1 MLPQE
6 WLLVSLLMGSATALA
21 PMPHHSME
29 ESLRSAL
36 DAITRKQRS
45 LDTNSQDYYNDLRSF
60 KYHGGEGERKL
71 DRERQGEREIEEED
85 EEIEF
90 LPNGTLSYDG
100 LARSCIRFM
109 HNHHDDLAYFV
120 IHFHTPPTFISAIP
134 FYKERFNWSSP
145 KKKIKLFLL
154 KFRDRRF
161 IVYVH
166 VSDRIKMQM
175 YSFYVL
181 FICIHKPS
189 TCYVLLFTLEL
200 AKCMYNIFRKDLK
213 EKSFI
218 MFVLLIFFFNLQ
230 FPVQTYSFWNT
241 LYTVADKIYLEGSIK
256 S

>member
-90 LPNGTLSYDG
+90 LPNG
-100 LARSCIRFM
+100 
-109 HNHHDDLAYFV
+109 LAYFI
-120 IHFHTPPTFISAIP
+120 IHFHTTPIFISAIP
-134 FYKERFNWSSP
+134 FYKECFNWSSL
-145 KKKIKLFLL
+145 KKKVKLFLL
-154 KFRDRRF
+154 KFCF
-161 IVYVH
+161 
-166 VSDRIKMQM
+166 
-175 YSFYVL
+175 
-181 FICIHKPS
+181 
-189 TCYVLLFTLEL
+189 
-200 AKCMYNIFRKDLK
+200 
-213 EKSFI
+213 
-218 MFVLLIFFFNLQ
+218 
-230 FPVQTYSFWNT
+230 
-241 LYTVADKIYLEGSIK
+241 
-256 S
+256 

>member
-71 DRERQGEREIEEED
+71 DRERQGEREMEEED

-90 LPNGTLSYDG
+90 LPNGTLSYDV

-109 HNHHDDLAYFV
+109 HNHHDGLAYF
-120 IHFHTPPTFISAIP
+120 IIYFHTTPIFISAIP
-134 FYKERFNWSSP
+134 FYKECLNLFKSEE
-145 KKKIKLFLL
+145 KIKLFLL
-154 KFRDRRF
+154 KFCF
-161 IVYVH
+161 
-166 VSDRIKMQM
+166 
-175 YSFYVL
+175 
-181 FICIHKPS
+181 
-189 TCYVLLFTLEL
+189 
-200 AKCMYNIFRKDLK
+200 
-213 EKSFI
+213 
-218 MFVLLIFFFNLQ
+218 
-230 FPVQTYSFWNT
+230 
-241 LYTVADKIYLEGSIK
+241 
-256 S
+256 